1 MKKEAWEQ
9 RKLSTDIKLIG
20 GATPFKDNPDYWNG
34 DIVWL
39 SSQEIKGKYVSK
51 GTYTI
56 TNKAVDDNTT
66 KVVKAGTPL
75 IVTRS
80 GILARMF
87 PISIPTIDV
96 AINQDIKALIYNHEA
111 IDTDFIFAELQ
122 KNENFILKSIVK
134 TGTTVQSVNLPDF
147 LKFKVSYASI
157 NEQHRIG
164 TFFKLIDNLLA
175 LHQRKL
181 ELLQQTKKG
190 FLQRIFPQQGES
202 HPQLRFK
209 EFSEPWERRKLSD
222 VARITMG
229 QSPNSENYTEDSNN
243 KILVQGN
250 ADMKNGRVVPRVWTT
265 QITKEAD
272 KGDIILSVRAP
283 VGDVGKTDYDV
294 VLGRGVAALK
304 GNEFIFQLLGKAKSD
319 GFWSKLST
327 GSTFDSINSN
337 DIKNSEFMIPSSTE
351 EQQQIAAF
359 FKQLDDTFTLHK
371 KKIKHL
377 KKLKKAYMHKMF
389 I

>member
-1 MKKEAWEQ
+1 MNCDLLEKKKAWEQ
-9 RKLSTDIKLIG
+9 
-20 GATPFKDNPDYWNG
+20 
-34 DIVWL
+34 
-39 SSQEIKGKYVSK
+39 
-51 GTYTI
+51 
-56 TNKAVDDNTT
+56 
-66 KVVKAGTPL
+66 
-75 IVTRS
+75 
-80 GILARMF
+80 
-87 PISIPTIDV
+87 
-96 AINQDIKALIYNHEA
+96 
-111 IDTDFIFAELQ
+111 
-122 KNENFILKSIVK
+122 
-134 TGTTVQSVNLPDF
+134 
-147 LKFKVSYASI
+147 
-157 NEQHRIG
+157 
-164 TFFKLIDNLLA
+164 
-175 LHQRKL
+175 
-181 ELLQQTKKG
+181 
-190 FLQRIFPQQGES
+190 
-202 HPQLRFK
+202 
-209 EFSEPWERRKLSD
+209 RKLSD

-265 QITKEAD
+265 QVTKEAD

-327 GSTFDSINSN
+327 GSTFDSINSS

-359 FKQLDDTFTLHK
+359 FKQLDDTFTLHQ